1 MRRISRLRTLLVL
14 VALVTTL
21 GVIAATQVIA
31 QDGGAASNTG
41 KPKVSQSGI
50 GTQTLQD
57 AHTNYAVCNSGGGL
71 ALAQSLGALS
81 CTRLALGTYQ
91 VIFDH
96 NVRACAYEG
105 TIGLVGAAGVPPP
118 GEISVVGL
126 AVDVRGVFV
135 KTYSSGGASADR
147 AFHLAVHCKG

>member
-81 CTRLALGTYQ
+81 CTRLALGTYE

-105 TIGLVGAAGVPPP
+105 TIGLVGSSGTPPP
-118 GEISVVGL
+118 GEISVVGR
-126 AVDVRGVFV
+126 ATDVRGVFV
-135 KTYSSGGASADR
+135 RTFASNGALADR